1 MGGNHLLFPLSLNEE
16 VSMKKKKI
24 FYLLTIATA
33 IGAGGW
39 ILHQKFWAKKRY
51 YGELSRRKTEI

>member
-1 MGGNHLLFPLSLNEE
+1 MFPLTLNEE

-33 IGAGGW
+33 IGVGGW